1 VLTCSGLTGD
11 GVPGVWQAVLDHR
24 AFLDQQGLA
33 DKRAAQ
39 RWELTMALVR
49 DELDQRL
56 RRSPAVIALSERLR
70 AEVLAD
76 TTPAPGAADAIL
88 RAFDGSDRES

>member
-1 VLTCSGLTGD
+1 MLTCSGLTGD
-11 GVPGVWQAVLDHR
+11 GVPELWQAVLRHR
-24 AFLDQQGLA
+24 ASSDRTA
-33 DKRAAQ
+33 WRDKRSGQ
-39 RWELTMALVR
+39 RWELTWALVR

-56 RRSPAVIALSERLR
+56 RRSPAVVAAADRLR

-88 RAFDGSDRES
+88 RAFDMG